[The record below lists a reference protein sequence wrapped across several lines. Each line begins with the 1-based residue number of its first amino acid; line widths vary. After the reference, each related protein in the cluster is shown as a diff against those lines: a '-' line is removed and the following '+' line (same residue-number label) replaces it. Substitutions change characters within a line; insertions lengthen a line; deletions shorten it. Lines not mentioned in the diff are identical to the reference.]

1 MRVRSP
7 VARSPTAVHN
17 ASMSK
22 HTNLLSQILA
32 NTYAL
37 AVKTHAA
44 HWNVTGAQFFS
55 LHAAFGEQYEALFE
69 AADELAERLRAL
81 GEKAPA
87 GLRALA
93 KASDLDDI
101 DSSDGLKLVQHL
113 HGDHVA
119 LAKLLKAGIAAADK
133 AGDEATADL
142 LTGRLEEHDKTAWM
156 LKATLG

>member
-1 MRVRSP
+1 
-7 VARSPTAVHN
+7 
-17 ASMSK
+17 MSK
-22 HTNLLSQILA
+22 YINSLSQILA

-44 HWNVTGAQFFS
+44 HWNVTGPQFFS

-69 AADELAERLRAL
+69 AADDLAERLRAL

-93 KASDLDDI
+93 KASDLDDT
-101 DSSDGLKLVQHL
+101 DSGDGLKLVQQL

-119 LAKLLKAGIAAADK
+119 LAKLIKAGIAAADK
-133 AGDEATADL
+133 AEDEATVDL

>member
-1 MRVRSP
+1 MWVRSP
-7 VARSPTAVHN
+7 VACPSSAVHTRP
-17 ASMSK
+17 MSK
-22 HTNLLSQILA
+22 HIASLNQILA

-69 AADELAERLRAL
+69 AADDLAERLRAL

-93 KASDLDDI
+93 KASDLDDTE
-101 DSSDGLKLVQHL
+101 SGDGLKLVQQL
-113 HGDHVA
+113 HADHAA
-119 LAKLLKAGIAAADK
+119 LAKLIKAGIAAADK

-142 LTGRLEEHDKTAWM
+142 LTGRLEEHDQTAWM